1 MPHSIFKQH
10 PKIFIDWHPTLN
22 GNINPSKARRTSRK
36 KYWWRCHSKKCGC
49 NWKATIYARLHMG
62 DTCPKCKE
70 RKKNRYVD
78 DFKEVQRILKKIKML
93 QAKTEKHL
101 DIFVDD
107 KSSTYKKTKNSVFIR
122 RNIIEINRLGV
133 ELRKIILAHKKK
145 MITYKKELE
154 TIKKTKK

>member
-1 MPHSIFKQH
+1 M
-10 PKIFIDWHPTLN
+10 
-22 GNINPSKARRTSRK
+22 
-36 KYWWRCHSKKCGC
+36 
-49 NWKATIYARLHMG
+49 
-62 DTCPKCKE
+62 
-70 RKKNRYVD
+70 D